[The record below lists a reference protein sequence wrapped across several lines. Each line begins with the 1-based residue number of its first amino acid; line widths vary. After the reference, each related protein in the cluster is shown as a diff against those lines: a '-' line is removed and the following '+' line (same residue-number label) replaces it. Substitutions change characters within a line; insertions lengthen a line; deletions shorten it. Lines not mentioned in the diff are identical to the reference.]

1 MIESTSSALRKHFSI
16 GVDGPG
22 RDIVAII
29 SSPHHLLPVLG
40 YGIIGAGGIILPV
53 RASSTASDLSAQLLR
68 TEPRIICCTE
78 STKYIALNAA
88 EEAGWGRN
96 GGGRVAIMSEREKW
110 GLRVVQADFQLG
122 KNIVDEGA
130 RLPWEN
136 AMDRED
142 LRNTVVVLRDDVCG
156 P

>member
-1 MIESTSSALRKHFSI
+1 
-16 GVDGPG
+16 
-22 RDIVAII
+22 
-29 SSPHHLLPVLG
+29 
-40 YGIIGAGGIILPV
+40 
-53 RASSTASDLSAQLLR
+53 
-68 TEPRIICCTE
+68 
-78 STKYIALNAA
+78 
-88 EEAGWGRN
+88 
-96 GGGRVAIMSEREKW
+96 MSEREKW